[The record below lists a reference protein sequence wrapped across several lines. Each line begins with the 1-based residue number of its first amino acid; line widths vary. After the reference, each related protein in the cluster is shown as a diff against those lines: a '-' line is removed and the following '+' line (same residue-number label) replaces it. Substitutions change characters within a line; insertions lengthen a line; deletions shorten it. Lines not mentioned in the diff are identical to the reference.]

1 MKTQFKFPDKTLS
14 GAPSLIRAVADKG
27 KGIPG
32 FTSLAIG
39 NPAPEAIP
47 VSTILAAANE
57 VLSGNP
63 MDIMQYGIMTGY
75 PALREMTIKRLTE
88 VKHIP
93 PENKGLIVTVGS
105 GQALGL
111 VPRSICKE
119 GDEVF
124 SDQYAFTNAL
134 NAIRFSGCKL
144 TGIAMDE
151 EGMIPEAL
159 EEAAKSGK
167 GKYIYLIPNF
177 QNPTSITLTLQRR
190 KDLYGVARKY
200 DLLIYEDDPYGE
212 LRFKGEHV
220 PCMASFD
227 EDGRVLYAG
236 SYSKILSA
244 GLRVGYLYGNKNLT
258 DKIQNLKNATDGQS
272 PMMTQMIV
280 EKSIARLDMPT
291 YLNDLCKLYGH
302 KCETMLEALRN
313 TCADDVKITE
323 PEGGMFIWVT
333 LPERL
338 PVDEFSERC
347 IANGVGIVKS
357 AGFAA
362 DVNKPGNSFRI
373 NFTSL
378 PIEQNVKAVEI
389 IGNLTRDGK

>member
-1 MKTQFKFPDKTLS
+1 METQFKFPEKTLS

-27 KGIPG
+27 KKIPG

-47 VSTILAAANE
+47 VKEILAAANE
-57 VLSGNP
+57 VLAGNP

-75 PALREMTIKRLTE
+75 PALREMTLKRLTE

-93 PENKGLIVTVGS
+93 EKDKGLIVTVGS

-111 VPRSICKE
+111 VPRSVCQE

-124 SDQYAFTNAL
+124 SDQYAFSNAL
-134 NAIRFSGCKL
+134 NAIRVAGCKL
-144 TGIAMDE
+144 TGIAMDD

-177 QNPTSITLTLQRR
+177 QNPTGITLPLQRR
-190 KDLYGVARKY
+190 KDLYEVARKY

-220 PCMASFD
+220 PAMASFD

-244 GLRVGYLYGNKNLT
+244 GLRVGYLYGNKKLT

-280 EKSIARLDMPT
+280 EKSIARLDMPV
-291 YLNDLCKLYGH
+291 YLDNLCKLYGH
-302 KCETMLEALRN
+302 KCETMLEVLKA
-313 TCADDVKITE
+313 TCAEDVKITE

-333 LPERL
+333 LPDRL
-338 PVDEFSERC
+338 PVDEFSEKC
-347 IANGVGIVKS
+347 IENGVGIVKS

-362 DVNKPGNSFRI
+362 DMKKPGNSFRI

-389 IGNLTRDGK
+389 IGKLTRE

>member
-1 MKTQFKFPDKTLS
+1 METKYELPEKIYS

-27 KGIPG
+27 KNIPG
-32 FTSLAIG
+32 FISLAIG

-57 VLSGNP
+57 VLSGDP
-63 MDIMQYGIMTGY
+63 MTIMQYGIMTGY
-75 PALREMTIKRLTE
+75 PALREMTIQRLE
-88 VKHIP
+88 QVKHIS

-111 VPRSICKE
+111 VPRSICNE

-124 SDQYAFTNAL
+124 AEQYAFTNAL

-144 TGIAMDE
+144 TGIPMDDD
-151 EGMIPEAL
+151 GMIPEAL
-159 EEAAKSGK
+159 EKAARSGK

-177 QNPTSITLTLQRR
+177 QNPTGITLSLQRR
-190 KDLYGVARKY
+190 KDLYEVARKY

-212 LRFKGEHV
+212 LRFKGEAV
-220 PCMASFD
+220 PAMASFD

-244 GLRVGYLYGNKNLT
+244 GLRVGYLYGNKKLI
-258 DKIQNLKNATDGQS
+258 DPMQNLKNATDGQS

-280 EKSIARLDMPT
+280 EKSIARLDMPS
-291 YLNDLCKLYGH
+291 YLADLCKLYGH
-302 KCETMLEALRN
+302 KCETMLTALKES
-313 TCADDVKITE
+313 CADDVKITE

-338 PVDEFSERC
+338 PVDAFSEEC

-357 AGFAA
+357 EGFAA
-362 DVNKPGNSFRI
+362 DPTKPGNSFRI

-378 PIEQNVKAVEI
+378 PIEQNVKAVQI
-389 IGNLTRDGK
+389 IGKLTRK